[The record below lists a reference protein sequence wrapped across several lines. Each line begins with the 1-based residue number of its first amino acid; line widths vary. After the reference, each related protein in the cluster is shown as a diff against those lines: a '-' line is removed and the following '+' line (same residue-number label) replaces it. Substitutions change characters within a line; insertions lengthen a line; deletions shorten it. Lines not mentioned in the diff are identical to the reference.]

1 MENIGIE
8 ERIVNKLTK
17 ALFENEDSINLFFAY
32 KDAEGLKDFLSEYV
46 QEAFDEEDREKEQ
59 EIVRKV
65 DCLFE
70 KSKDQENEIAEMKK
84 SIFEIEKSIDLLISK
99 EIEKI
104 KRDIDKLG
112 NIL

>member
-1 MENIGIE
+1 MEKIGIE
-8 ERIVNKLTK
+8 QRIVNKLTK
-17 ALFENEDSINLFFAY
+17 ALFENDESINLFFTY
-32 KDAEGLKDFLSEYV
+32 QDAEGLKDFLSEYV

-70 KSKDQENEIAEMKK
+70 KSKEQENKIEEMKK

-99 EIEKI
+99 EIEKT
-104 KRDIDKLG
+104 KRDVDKLR

>member
-1 MENIGIE
+1 MEKIGIE
-8 ERIVNKLTK
+8 QRIVNKLTK
-17 ALFENEDSINLFFAY
+17 AIFENEESIELFFTY
-32 KDAEGLKDFLSEYV
+32 QDAEGLRDFLSEYV

-84 SIFEIEKSIDLLISK
+84 SILEVKKIYRLIDIK

-104 KRDIDKLG
+104 KSNIDKLG
-112 NIL
+112 NLL